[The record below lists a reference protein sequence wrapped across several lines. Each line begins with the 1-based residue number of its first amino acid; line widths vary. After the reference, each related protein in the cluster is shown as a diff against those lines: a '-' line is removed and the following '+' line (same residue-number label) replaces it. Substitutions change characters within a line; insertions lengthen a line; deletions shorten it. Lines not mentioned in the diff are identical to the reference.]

1 MQQGYQIVKN
11 IVFEGYKMYSL
22 TCNKNSLM
30 KIIIFL
36 TILLGG
42 HGAKASVCRS
52 LNVSNGLLYYTATIS
67 GFNPPPFDPGAFSI
81 GQTIYSAQGNI
92 TINNANGQARWTCT
106 GPQERLYMSGY
117 GTPTNSVYPTSI
129 PGVGLKISDDG
140 ANYYPLSGI
149 WLPNESSLNPI
160 LAWTLTYPLYFTL
173 IKTGEISTGG
183 QLQGPVLKYTVG
195 NPGGQMLKEVSWS
208 APVNIRPTIP
218 SCVVQ
223 NPSISVPLG
232 NVPATIFS
240 GVGTYSSSVPLN
252 IVLSCSGGSAGTY
265 TDVYVTITDSTN
277 PGNRSNILSLTSDS
291 GAKGIGIQ
299 ILAGSTVINYGP
311 DSSEVGN
318 TNQWSAGR
326 INQGTSSFT
335 IPLTARYVQT
345 GSIIPGEAAGIATFT
360 MSYN

>member
-1 MQQGYQIVKN
+1 MH
-11 IVFEGYKMYSL
+11 SL
-22 TCNKNSLM
+22 ICNKNRLI
-30 KIIIFL
+30 KIIVFL
-36 TILLGG
+36 AMLLGA
-42 HGAKASVCRS
+42 HTAKASVCRS
-52 LNVSNGLLYYTATIS
+52 LNVSNGLLYYTATIN

-81 GQTIYSAQGNI
+81 GQTIYTAVGNV
-92 TINNANGQARWTCT
+92 TINNANGEATYTCT
-106 GPQERLYMSGY
+106 GTQERLYMSGY

-129 PGVGLKISDDG
+129 PGVGIKMSDDG
-140 ANYYPLSGI
+140 ANYYPMTGPY
-149 WLPNESSLNPI
+149 LPNESSLHPI
-160 LAWTLTYPLYFTL
+160 IGWKLTYPIYFTL

-195 NPGGQMLKEVSWS
+195 NAGGQMLKEVSWS
-208 APVNIRPTIP
+208 EPVDIRPTIP

-223 NPSISVPLG
+223 NTSISVPLG

-240 GVGTYSSSVPLN
+240 GVGTYSSSVPFD
-252 IVLSCSGGSAGTY
+252 IVLSCSGGSTGSY
-265 TDVYVTITDSTN
+265 TDAYVTITDSTN

-299 ILAGSTVINYGP
+299 ILAGSTLINYGP
-311 DSSEVGN
+311 DSSVVGN

-326 INQGTSSFT
+326 ISQGTSSFV

-345 GSIIPGEAAGIATFT
+345 GNIIPGEAVGIATFT